1 MYNPDECPKAR
12 GMKTWH
18 KLALICLAA
27 LVLRAGLAAF
37 VEHPGIA
44 DPNHYYNLGREL
56 VAGHGF
62 RIDYIWQYF
71 GQPEAVVHPI
81 DWWMP
86 LTGVIAAGGMA
97 VFGVSV
103 HAALVPF
110 VLLGALLPLLA
121 YAGTRQLGGSELAG
135 LFAAAAVA
143 VLPELVLNSV
153 RTNTL
158 IPNALFVCGAILLLV
173 RGLRGNDWRALVG
186 SGLLAGLA
194 YLTRSEALLLLP
206 MLIVTAALYAVVRP
220 SALRARPAALLLP
233 ILAAGIV
240 IAPWLAR
247 NLHEFGWLTPPTQGQ
262 VVFWDDIRDLYA
274 YDPHFSW
281 NTLREAQS
289 LSTMVSKRLFEMA
302 ASAKLLYTGL
312 DVFLPVP
319 VIGGLLWLA
328 ARRDRDRLLALAPT
342 LLLLLGF
349 FVFYTAINPYMSQGG
364 SFKKAYLSLVP
375 LLIPVGALVME
386 RAIPDRRL
394 LLGAMGLALVLMTAN
409 AVEMVRAD
417 VRFTHTYVED
427 MRRVVTT
434 LNDLPDTNG
443 DGDLVVMN
451 QDQFIMSFLGVKSVV
466 IPFDDRE
473 IVLEAAQR
481 YGVDYLLMPPARPA
495 LDPLYQGQEVD
506 PRFVLA
512 ATVPATKYEIYRFEP
527 DQP

>member
-1 MYNPDECPKAR
+1 
-12 GMKTWH
+12 MKTWH

-27 LVLRAGLAAF
+27 LTLRAGLAAF
-37 VEHPGIA
+37 VDHPGIA

-62 RIDYIWQYF
+62 QIDYIWQFYAR
-71 GQPEAVVHPI
+71 PDAVVHPI

-86 LTGVIAAGGMA
+86 LTGVLAAGGMA
-97 VFGVSV
+97 PFGVSV

-110 VLLGALLPLLA
+110 IVLGALLPLLA

-173 RGLRGNDWRALVG
+173 RGLRTGDLRALAG

-206 MLIVTAALYAVVRP
+206 MLILTAALYAVARP
-220 SALRARPAALLLP
+220 SALRVKPLALLLP
-233 ILAAGIV
+233 ILIAGIV
-240 IAPWLAR
+240 VAPWLAR
-247 NLHEFGWLTPPTQGQ
+247 NLHESGWLTPPNQNQ
-262 VVFWDDIRDLYA
+262 IIFWDDIRDQYA
-274 YDPHFSW
+274 YDPHFTWS
-281 NTLREAQS
+281 TLHESQS
-289 LSTMVSKRLFEMA
+289 LGAIVAKRLFEMA

-312 DVFLPVP
+312 DVVLPVP

-328 ARRDRDRLLALAPT
+328 ARRDRDRLLTLAPT
-342 LLLLLGF
+342 LILLLGF
-349 FVFYTAINPYMSQGG
+349 FVFYTVINPYMSQGG

-375 LLIPVGALVME
+375 LLIPVGAIVME

-394 LLGAMGLALVLMTAN
+394 LLGAMGLALALMAAN

-417 VRFTHTYVED
+417 VRFTNTYVDD
-427 MRRVVTT
+427 MRQVVATART
-434 LNDLPDTNG
+434 LPDTNG
-443 DGDLVVMN
+443 DGDIVLMN
-451 QDQFIMSFLGVKSVV
+451 QDQFMLSFLGVKSVV
-466 IPFDDRE
+466 IPFDDRDT
-473 IVLEAAQR
+473 VLEAAQR
-481 YGVDYLLMPPARPA
+481 YGVDYLLMPPARPSIDA
-495 LDPLYQGQEVD
+495 LYQGEEVD

-512 ATVPATKYEIYRFEP
+512 ATVPGTQYELYRLEP
-527 DQP
+527 EQP